1 MATLDRLWWAQ
12 PGESPQNLSEG
23 RGDSWSSPRAASGR
37 ELRAFE
43 AESSG
48 DPEGVVLTDV
58 ERQQSPGS
66 RWLVALGLGGLALW
80 KRQEG
85 Q

>member
-12 PGESPQNLSEG
+12 PGDSPQYLF
-23 RGDSWSSPRAASGR
+23 RGQGNSWSSPRAASGR